1 MDNSSWVHKGMEY
14 IEENSSVCPFCQHNT
29 IDEIFRNKLN
39 DFFNNEYIEK
49 LDYMKLKK
57 KELFNEV
64 YSILDGLRNNL
75 EMQESCN
82 IAELNISTYN
92 ALIGKIEAQLESVNN
107 KIEKKIK
114 AQKIKF
120 FELVESF
127 NEINDLLFSYNDKI
141 KKNNNLVNEYN
152 NEYKKLVDDV
162 WCYCIYDSA
171 NLIKLYE
178 KNMNSINKALKGMK
192 KTSE

>member
-120 FELVESF
+120 F
-127 NEINDLLFSYNDKI
+127 
-141 KKNNNLVNEYN
+141 
-152 NEYKKLVDDV
+152 
-162 WCYCIYDSA
+162 
-171 NLIKLYE
+171 
-178 KNMNSINKALKGMK
+178 
-192 KTSE
+192 

>member
-82 IAELNISTYN
+82 IVELNISTYN

-114 AQKIKF
+114 APENKIF
-120 FELVESF
+120 F
-127 NEINDLLFSYNDKI
+127 
-141 KKNNNLVNEYN
+141 
-152 NEYKKLVDDV
+152 
-162 WCYCIYDSA
+162 
-171 NLIKLYE
+171 
-178 KNMNSINKALKGMK
+178 
-192 KTSE
+192 